1 MQFVAQ
7 IGNRERDQR
16 EIEPV
21 EQRDERGHQQQ
32 PDMEPS
38 EAGALEKRRDVERA
52 LCARLLLDGHFF
64 RDPLPAFS
72 VRLTAIPLACYSFA
86 GRVSPVQAAL
96 ELTPIEAR
104 YRFTLRAAWRRRC
117 SFSTSAMRT

>member
-1 MQFVAQ
+1 MQLVAQ
-7 IGNRERDQR
+7 IGDRERDQR

-21 EQRDERGHQQQ
+21 EQRDERGDLQQ
-32 PDMEPS
+32 PDMEPG
-38 EAGALEKRRDVERA
+38 EAGALDNRRDVERA

-72 VRLTAIPLACYSFA
+72 EWLSANPLACYSFA

-96 ELTPIEAR
+96 ELTPIEA
-104 YRFTLRAAWRRRC
+104 
-117 SFSTSAMRT
+117 S